1 MDVFGVVWVV
11 CGGVRDIGTGWG
23 VENAG
28 IGWVVGIRREV
39 VREATGRRSWDR
51 GSGFFLEV
59 CCNFG
64 NCVGGVS
71 K

>member
-1 MDVFGVVWVV
+1 MVWVV

-39 VREATGRRSWDR
+39 VREATGR
-51 GSGFFLEV
+51 
-59 CCNFG
+59 
-64 NCVGGVS
+64 
-71 K
+71 

>member
-1 MDVFGVVWVV
+1 MVWVV

-39 VREATGRRSWDR
+39 VREAAGWQSWDW
-51 GSGFFLEV
+51 GNGVYLEV

-64 NCVGGVS
+64 DCVGGVG